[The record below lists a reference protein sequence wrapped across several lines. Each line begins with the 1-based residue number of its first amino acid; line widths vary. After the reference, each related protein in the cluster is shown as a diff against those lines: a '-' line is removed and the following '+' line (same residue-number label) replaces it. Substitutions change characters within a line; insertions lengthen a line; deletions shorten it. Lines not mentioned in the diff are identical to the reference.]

1 MVSADEASDQP
12 PSWEK
17 VVVFRKA
24 TASEISARKA
34 EKQRARPRPRP
45 NRLQQPIAEMDSP
58 DWHAPRCAN
67 CCSVLMRPLYCS
79 LTRMAFLKQPIPWVS
94 FGLSVIPMEAPDASK

>member
-1 MVSADEASDQP
+1 
-12 PSWEK
+12 
-17 VVVFRKA
+17 VFRKA

-45 NRLQQPIAEMDSP
+45 NRLQQPIPEMDSP

-67 CCSVLMRPLYCS
+67 CRFSADVPSVLFFDTDGISEAAHPKGL
-79 LTRMAFLKQPIPWVS
+79 FLLDCCPYGS
-94 FGLSVIPMEAPDASK
+94 A